1 LGPFIKPLPSLVLAA
16 IVLLTSCGD
25 GASGAA
31 IPAMLNGRPVVF
43 VETSENTAGLPPGR
57 AVLVV
62 QDGDSDTIAESI
74 EKNSWPSVLERR
86 PLPVGRSILIVSRD
100 VARNALEQFHRDNFE
115 SHNAAEQMRRESA
128 QRPVAAYA
136 YSSNTDPITESVD
149 YQSATWYAP
158 TVGNKQDRHSAFVVS
173 AFTDA
178 NDYFL
183 QVGNYYVNGRGR
195 IAYSSTGL
203 GFAFIDFP
211 MPYIPGHLYHHFILY
226 SGTPGY
232 WYLGV
237 VDLTDYSFQYYVQSG
252 VAGTKLKA
260 DNNTGVVFTNF
271 NTNPDWHSGFPQ
283 SITAHGAE
291 TRASGGQYRC
301 WRGDSTK
308 IYDASGNEAPNE
320 VIFGQLSA
328 CNEARWLLA
337 SMPLG
342 R

>member
-1 LGPFIKPLPSLVLAA
+1 MVAA
-16 IVLLTSCGD
+16 IVILASCGD
-25 GASGAA
+25 GASVTA
-31 IPAMLNGRPVVF
+31 IPAMLNGQPVVF

-62 QDGDSDTIAESI
+62 QDGVSAAIAESI
-74 EKNSWPSVLERR
+74 EKNNWPRVLEQGL
-86 PLPVGRSILIVSRD
+86 LPGGWSILVVSRN
-100 VARNALEQFHRDNFE
+100 VARDDLEQFHRENFE
-115 SHNAAEQMRRESA
+115 AHKAAEQMRREAA

-136 YSSNTDPITESVD
+136 YSSNTDSLTESVD

-173 AFTDA
+173 ALTDV

-183 QVGNYYVNGRGR
+183 QVGNYYANGRGR
-195 IAYSSTGL
+195 IAYSSTSL

-211 MPYIPGHLYHHFILY
+211 LPYIPGHLYHHFILY

-237 VDLTDYSFQYYVQSG
+237 VDLTEYSFQYYLQSG
-252 VAGTKLKA
+252 VTGTKLKA

-271 NTNPDWHSGFPQ
+271 NTSPDWHSGFPQ
-283 SITAHGAE
+283 SIAAHGAE

-301 WRGDSTK
+301 WSGDSRR
-308 IYDASGNEAPNE
+308 IYDASGNETPNG

-342 R
+342 K